1 MARVPPPLF
10 RAVTRLVSGGAR
22 SAVARTPVGQIATRS
37 LTPNVIQQAASSVAA
52 GTRSTQ
58 NSQITGVIRNV
69 NSRRGAVIQNRTTSL
84 QKILKV
90 LNTIICG
97 LILIIAVVNIIIHF
111 LDLGHDHIKVS
122 TYGSVSQTT
131 KTGTFRAILKSFDVI
146 RFVRSTGAALTK
158 SQKVDIAMDAY
169 VRGFTEKD
177 LGGGARGPIPTGF
190 TREQIEDLYDSGEL
204 KTKQDIIDSGT
215 GTAPKNTRTF
225 DPLNAAAGGYV
236 NISIPEIEYIKS
248 LGGVEIE
255 IDPLRPEKTL
265 QEDQIATVTASPA
278 SFAAFF
284 GLGAKSSSGNCNTC
298 KRDDQCGNIHVNCHH
313 PLDICLGRAPYNL
326 SGVSGCDD
334 FMCKDYKY
342 EVTCQMSMY
351 PSWVD
356 HLTLQELARFIT
368 EHVTK
373 DGTNPLV
380 WPNPAKEFEFLYND
394 NGYDRRWELKFDK
407 TWTDGDGTT
416 FNSGDEISSAV
427 WKGSKSMTTGGNNG
441 FCCDPYSDQD
451 DITGII
457 ATAKTEV
464 TIDSG
469 GENITS
475 SPIDKATEEDIETD
489 ATLGMGQ
496 TANGNAS
503 QWTIGIKSPVYKPVT
518 QAVFNSWSTD
528 AWKKTKDYRDAK
540 KLIDDLVAK
549 NDALRADVDGLTID
563 YFSPVL
569 ENTAFHGKDMYVFDE
584 NYRGF
589 YILKE
594 DGAKNAM
601 VQYTEV
607 KKDCECASEIL
618 YGSATESIDGEF
630 VVGAE
635 YEMIVTRYKREV
647 CDRPTWTKD
656 ADNKCSFVVNCGSDN
671 TAPGDGVVDISYGYH
686 DVGGYINR

>member
-1 MARVPPPLF
+1 MARVPPPLI
-10 RAVTRLVSGGAR
+10 RTVTRLVSGGAR

-58 NSQITGVIRNV
+58 NNQITGVIRNV
-69 NSRRGAVIQNRTTSL
+69 NSRRGIAIQNRATSL

-97 LILIIAVVNIIIHF
+97 LILIIAVVNLVIHF
-111 LDLGHDHIKVS
+111 LNLGHDHIKVS

-131 KTGTFRAILKSFDVI
+131 NIGTFRAILKSFDVI
-146 RFVRSTGAALTK
+146 RFVRQTGAALTK

-169 VRGFTEKD
+169 VRGFTETKS
-177 LGGGARGPIPTGF
+177 GPIPTGK
-190 TREQIEDLYDSGEL
+190 TREQIEDLYDTGEL
-204 KTKQDIIDSGT
+204 KTKDDIINSGT

-236 NISIPEIEYIKS
+236 NISIPEIEYIKE

-255 IDPLRPEKTL
+255 IDPLTPEKTL
-265 QEDQIATVTASPA
+265 QESQIATVTSSPA

-298 KRDDQCGNIHVNCHH
+298 KPDDSCGNIHVNCHH

-326 SGVSGCDD
+326 VGVSGCDK

-394 NGYDRRWELKFDK
+394 NGYDRRWEFKFDK

-416 FNSGDEISSAV
+416 FNSGDEISDAR
-427 WKGSKSMTTGGNNG
+427 WKGSTSMTTGGNNG

-464 TIDSG
+464 TITD
-469 GENITS
+469 ITS
-475 SPIDKATEEDIETD
+475 PPIDKSGEDDIETD
-489 ATLGMGQ
+489 ATFAMGQ
-496 TANGNAS
+496 VANGNAS

-518 QAVFNSWSTD
+518 QAIFNSWSTD
-528 AWKKTKDYRDAK
+528 YFEKTRDYKKAK
-540 KLIDDLVAK
+540 ELIDDLVAK
-549 NDALRADVDGLTID
+549 NDALRADVAGLNID

-569 ENTAFHGKDMYVFDE
+569 ENTAFHGKDMYKWYE
-584 NYRGF
+584 TYRGF

-594 DGAKNAM
+594 EGVKNAM

-656 ADNKCSFVVNCGSDN
+656 ADNKCNFVVNCGSDN

-686 DVGGYINR
+686 SVGGYINH